1 MAFSEEQ
8 KQWYYFTFL
17 YVSENRNKYVRFYGT
32 YSEARKKMLKH
43 FGNKWG
49 FQYTEK
55 EFAGQIEK
63 FGLQEIKL

>member
-1 MAFSEEQ
+1 MK

-17 YVSENRNKYVRFYGT
+17 YGSENRNKYVKFFGT
-32 YSEARKKMLKH
+32 YSEAREQMFSH
-43 FGNKWG
+43 FGDKWG

-63 FGLQEIKL
+63 FGLQELKV